1 MFHGLQAESHWS
13 SDQLC
18 LSDTAGTQA
27 KGVNIV
33 LLPKLMG
40 KILWWILK
48 VLHERAKVQ
57 GGKTPEGGLRHSQ
70 QGMLQKDSGT
80 RHHSNLP
87 EQSLLIA
94 SVPNSNTAVVGLASL
109 GDAREPDSTVSTT
122 GILAYDAGASQCQPI
137 HCSAFLLPNITT
149 GVRFP

>member
-18 LSDTAGTQA
+18 LSDTAGNQA

-57 GGKTPEGGLRHSQ
+57 GGKTPEGGLRHRKSARYAAEGQ
-70 QGMLQKDSGT
+70 
-80 RHHSNLP
+80 RHQTPLKF
-87 EQSLLIA
+87 
-94 SVPNSNTAVVGLASL
+94 
-109 GDAREPDSTVSTT
+109 
-122 GILAYDAGASQCQPI
+122 AGAVASDRFCAQLK
-137 HCSAFLLPNITT
+137 HCSGWLGFAGRCPRT
-149 GVRFP
+149 